1 MSRTER
7 FHLVIATDGS
17 AAAKAAFA
25 TAVRFPW
32 PDEARASA
40 VVAKQ
45 VPAAYRRSILLAA
58 LDQSTEFMAKN
69 AGRALSRRWPDA
81 EVHVV
86 DTSAVEAIVGE
97 AARRRADV
105 IVMGWRGHG
114 TFRRLL
120 TGSVSRGVVR
130 RAPCSVLVVRR
141 ALRQVRH
148 ILVGFDGSAHSR
160 RAVELVASLKP
171 PKGGRT
177 SLFTAVDTMHVPSQ
191 ALVPPGTRSGGL
203 C

>member
-1 MSRTER
+1 M
-7 FHLVIATDGS
+7 IAN
-17 AAAKAAFA
+17 
-25 TAVRFPW
+25 
-32 PDEARASA
+32 AR
-40 VVAKQ
+40 
-45 VPAAYRRSILLAA
+45 PAAGRSGGLA
-58 LDQSTEFMAKN
+58 MAKN

-120 TGSVSRGVVR
+120 TGSVSRGP
-130 RAPCSVLVVRR
+130 RAAR
-141 ALRQVRH
+141 
-148 ILVGFDGSAHSR
+148 HSR
-160 RAVELVASLKP
+160 
-171 PKGGRT
+171 
-177 SLFTAVDTMHVPSQ
+177 
-191 ALVPPGTRSGGL
+191 GGL

>member
-1 MSRTER
+1 
-7 FHLVIATDGS
+7 
-17 AAAKAAFA
+17 
-25 TAVRFPW
+25 
-32 PDEARASA
+32 

-45 VPAAYRRSILLAA
+45 VPADYRRSILLAA